1 MQKQL
6 IFATIFLSIFGN
18 FKAQMAVT
26 EIEALKNKPSSLPI
40 LIEETELVK
49 AEEESK
55 NLK

>member
-26 EIEALKNKPSSLPI
+26 EIEALKNDVQYI
-40 LIEETELVK
+40 RGV
-49 AEEESK
+49 
-55 NLK
+55 LK